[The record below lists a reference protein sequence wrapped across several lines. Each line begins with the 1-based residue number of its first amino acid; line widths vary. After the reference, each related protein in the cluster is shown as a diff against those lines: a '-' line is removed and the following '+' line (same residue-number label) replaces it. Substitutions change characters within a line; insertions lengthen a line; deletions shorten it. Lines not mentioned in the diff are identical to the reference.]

1 MCLVIEF
8 ERAIGVCEVLFR
20 LFFDLSVGH
29 DPIKKLGTVTG
40 VFCHSS
46 LISFKSFVMHR
57 FLF

>member
-1 MCLVIEF
+1 MHLVFVE
-8 ERAIGVCEVLFR
+8 ALLC
-20 LFFDLSVGH
+20 LFFDFSVGH
-29 DPIKKLGTVTG
+29 DPIKKLSTVTG